1 MGGIYAMQSFPDFTI
16 CQFGDAWKHRDPGA
30 LFRKD
35 LAPLAAN
42 IPYFDYMASG
52 GKQGAPPTK
61 TNAAYPQSGFYFF
74 RSDWT
79 RDAVLMAL
87 KCGATAHWQNQP
99 DNGTFEI
106 YAYGRNLMNDSGLLV
121 KTLPLAGPVAMEK
134 EEGWISYDIRR
145 KESRPAW
152 SWKIEKNASDPRASF
167 LTILIPFREEQ
178 LPTKVDASVA
188 EQGGIRT
195 FRTEVAGIARLI
207 RVDLAAGTAVIS
219 TPR

>member
-1 MGGIYAMQSFPDFTI
+1 
-16 CQFGDAWKHRDPGA
+16 
-30 LFRKD
+30 
-35 LAPLAAN
+35 
-42 IPYFDYMASG
+42 
-52 GKQGAPPTK
+52 
-61 TNAAYPQSGFYFF
+61 
-74 RSDWT
+74 
-79 RDAVLMAL
+79 
-87 KCGATAHWQNQP
+87 
-99 DNGTFEI
+99 
-106 YAYGRNLMNDSGLLV
+106 MNDSGLLV